1 MNADLNKI
9 GVNLRKSAALCFFV
23 IISRL
28 MIRIEDIVEKVAAN
42 HAQADLDLLRRAY
55 LFSAKEH
62 KGQKRASGESYL
74 VHPLEVANIL
84 ADMKLDE
91 VSVATGLLH
100 DVVEDTL
107 VDLETIRR
115 YFGEEITHLV
125 DGLTKIAQISNIS
138 REEQQAENVRKML
151 LAMVDDVRVVLV
163 KLADRLHNM
172 RTLQYLSTE
181 KRKRIAEE
189 TMEIYAPIAHRL
201 GMGQLRG
208 ELEDLAFRHLHTE
221 DYRSLAEQLEKRRAE
236 HEAFLHATTARI
248 EEKLREADVP
258 FVRVEGRVK
267 RLYSIYKKLRR
278 QRIDLDQVYDLVAA
292 RIVTPDNDVRHC
304 YAALGVIHNTWKPV
318 PGHFKDSIGPPRDNL
333 YQSLHTS
340 VIGSK
345 GQPFEVQIRTEE
357 MHRIA
362 EEGVAAH
369 WKYKEGKRGAQEDDE
384 AFQWLRSLIEWTQ
397 EVKDSRDFLETLKL
411 DLYPKDVY
419 AFTPMGKII
428 QLPRGAT
435 PVDFAYAIH
444 TEVGN
449 TCMGARINGRMV
461 PLRTA
466 IQNGDVVE
474 IIRSQ
479 GAHPSRDWL
488 NFIKTS
494 RARNRVRHFIAEQQ
508 RAESIEI
515 GRKLFEKEAARFQL
529 STKKLLSDGEGA
541 LKRIAGEYGYG
552 RVDDLLAAIG
562 YGKLVPRNVIAKLL
576 GPEKFEELDTQKE
589 SRLRSGMRAVRRLI
603 RLGDDAIV
611 VRGVDDLMVTRA
623 RCCNPLRGE
632 EIVGYVTRGKGVA
645 VHSTQCKNVK
655 QLMVNPERIVEVE
668 WAGKS
673 DKEAYAVKLLAI
685 TENRTGMIAGITG
698 AISDMKTG
706 IRDARASVAED
717 EKGRIEVTVEVF
729 DVKHLERVIGSI
741 KSVPGVLD
749 VERLQGAA

>member
-1 MNADLNKI
+1 
-9 GVNLRKSAALCFFV
+9 
-23 IISRL
+23 
-28 MIRIEDIVEKVAAN
+28 MIRIEDIVQKVGRN
-42 HAQADLDLLRRAY
+42 HPQADLDMLRRAY
-55 LFSAKEH
+55 LFSAREH
-62 KGQKRASGESYL
+62 KGQTRASGEPYL

-84 ADMKLDE
+84 ADMRLDE
-91 VSVATGLLH
+91 VSVSTGLLH

-107 VDLETIRR
+107 VDLETIRK
-115 YFGEEITHLV
+115 YFGDEVTLLV
-125 DGLTKIAQISNIS
+125 DGMTKISQISNVS

-151 LAMVDDVRVVLV
+151 LAMVSDVRVVLV

-172 RTLQYLSTE
+172 RTLQYLKPE
-181 KRKRIAEE
+181 KRKRIAQE
-189 TMEIYAPIAHRL
+189 TMDIYAPIAHRL
-201 GMGQLRG
+201 GMGKLRG
-208 ELEDLAFRHLHTE
+208 ELEDLAFQHLNPE
-221 DYRSLAEQLEKRRAE
+221 DYRDLTAQLEKRRPVN
-236 HEAFLHATTARI
+236 EAFLREITAEIEGKMHEAEVPYVRI
-248 EEKLREADVP
+248 E
-258 FVRVEGRVK
+258 GRIK
-267 RLYSIYKKLRR
+267 RLYSIWKKLHR
-278 QRIDLDQVYDLVAA
+278 QKIDLDQVYDLVAA
-292 RIVTPDNDVRHC
+292 RVITPNEVRHC
-304 YAALGVIHNTWKPV
+304 YAALGVIHNTWRPV
-318 PGHFKDSIGPPRDNL
+318 PGRIKDWIATPRDNL

-340 VIGSK
+340 VIGPK

-357 MHRIA
+357 MHRVA

-369 WKYKEGKRGAQEDDE
+369 WKYKDAKRGAREDDG
-384 AFQWLRSLIEWTQ
+384 ALQALRSLVEWTQ
-397 EVKDSRDFLETLKL
+397 EVKDSRDFLDSLKL

-419 AFTPMGKII
+419 AFTPMGKVI

-444 TEVGN
+444 SEVGN
-449 TCMGARINGRMV
+449 TCTGARINGRMV
-461 PLRTA
+461 PLRTQ
-466 IQNGDVVE
+466 IQNGDVIE
-474 IIRSQ
+474 ILTTPNQ
-479 GAHPSRDWL
+479 HPSRDWL
-488 NFIKTS
+488 NFVVTS
-494 RARNRVRHFIAEQQ
+494 RAKNRVRHWVAEQQ

-529 STKKLLSDGEGA
+529 SARKLLADGDGEF
-541 LKRIAGEYGYG
+541 KRIAGEYGYG

-562 YGKLVPRNVIAKLL
+562 YGKLVPRNVIAKYL
-576 GPEKFEELDTQKE
+576 GPEKFAELDTQKE

-632 EIVGYVTRGKGVA
+632 EIVGYITRGKGVA
-645 VHSTQCKNVK
+645 VHTRRCKNVK

-706 IRDARASVAED
+706 IRDARATVAPD
-717 EKGRIEVTVEVF
+717 ERGRIEVTVEVF
-729 DVKHLERVIGSI
+729 DVKHLDKVISSI

-749 VERLQGAA
+749 VERMQGVA